1 MKPAPPHSITRN
13 AGPGQTSAETHLQ
26 LAHDHIAS
34 LQQALETALAQRNAA
49 SQTSLRE
56 AFENQIAL
64 LKERVAEQQRALHA
78 AAVELALVQTQVQSD
93 LIQLA
98 AQNRAA
104 SVDAAEIQRLQADLI
119 VAQHLAAA
127 WQGAAADQSAIAEA
141 ALRSAQ
147 DLATE
152 ADLLRCQL
160 ASDVRLLAQ
169 HLRSAA
175 AAQAGF
181 QAALAEAAQQAT
193 AWQDEAER
201 QQIRRTIA
209 EAECATLHTTL
220 AELQADLPPR
230 LRKLLQK
237 NTA

>member
-1 MKPAPPHSITRN
+1 MKPAPPNSITKN
-13 AGPGQTSAETHLQ
+13 AGPSQTSAETHLQ
-26 LAHDHIAS
+26 LARDHIAS
-34 LQQALETALAQRNAA
+34 LQQALETALAQRNAG

-56 AFENQIAL
+56 AFENQNAQ
-64 LKERVAEQQRALHA
+64 LKDRVAEQQRALHA
-78 AAVELALVQTQVQSD
+78 AAVELALLKTQLQSD
-93 LIQLA
+93 FTLLA

-104 SVDAAEIQRLQADLI
+104 SVDAAEIQRLQSDLI
-119 VAQHLAAA
+119 TAQRTATA
-127 WQGAAADQSAIAEA
+127 WQSAAADQSAIAEA

-169 HLRSAA
+169 HLRSAT

-209 EAECATLHTTL
+209 EAECETLHTTL

-230 LRKLLQK
+230 LRKLLRK
-237 NTA
+237 NSA